1 MERIQKVI
9 ANSGYCS
16 RRKAEELIVEG
27 KVKVNGI
34 VVDQLG
40 FKVDKKDVIEVEGN
54 KIELDEKI
62 TYVLNKPKNVL
73 CTTCDDRKRIC
84 VTDLIEEEVRI
95 YPIGRLDYNSTG
107 LIFLTNDG
115 ELTNSILQP
124 KNKIPKTYEVTIDG
138 IVSKDEICTLEKGVI
153 IDGYFKTGKAEIKI
167 TNKNFNKKTS
177 SLKMTIY
184 EGHNRQI
191 RKMFELLGYNVLRL
205 HRIQIA
211 NFELGNLKSGQY
223 RKLKPYEI
231 VKLKRYLDNI

>member
-62 TYVLNKPKNVL
+62 TYALNKPKNVL